1 MANGNISVPIQLVLG
16 SQDIIERETVTA
28 VPYNFTISPNG
39 KWEMLIAAEDVEI
52 KKGNV
57 IEISTEDAVIDENT
71 VALPCA
77 FCHHALGVVLK
88 VKLQGL
94 ALVETSR
101 KIDSVVFLPIQDGMI
116 EKGDLLSVINV
127 FPVIVER

>member
-1 MANGNISVPIQLVLG
+1 MANGNVRVPIQLVLG
-16 SQDIIERETVTA
+16 SQDIIERETVNA

-39 KWEMLIAAEDVEI
+39 KWEMLIAAEDVDI
-52 KKGNV
+52 KKGDI
-57 IEISTEDAVIDENT
+57 IEISTENAVIAENT

-88 VKLQGL
+88 AKLKGL

-101 KIDSVVFLPIQDGMI
+101 MIDSVVFLPIRDGMI

-127 FPVIVER
+127 FPVIVEK